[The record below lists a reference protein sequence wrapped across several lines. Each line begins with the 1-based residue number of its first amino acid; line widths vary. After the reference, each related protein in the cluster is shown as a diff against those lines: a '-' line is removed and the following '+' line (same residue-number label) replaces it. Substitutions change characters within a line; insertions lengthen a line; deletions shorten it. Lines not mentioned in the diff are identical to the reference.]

1 MGDGQ
6 ERKGGG
12 RLRGQVSRHWI
23 RAGELLVPQRPAP
36 WTTAG
41 LSLLAAVLTS
51 LFVTTLDA
59 GSSPRPAVAWTL
71 SGACGTA
78 VFVLGVCVLARALRR
93 EHFGPGISWG
103 LVLRVYGGYAL
114 AGLAAALVERA
125 VRDALVLPIDAGV
138 VGLLAHATWFWLVAV
153 AANAFAVLRRRV
165 SEQDQALRE
174 RVRDL
179 DRTRALLARADERV
193 RRDAAEVLH
202 GRVQSRLLA
211 SQVRIER
218 AAALLA
224 TDPDAAAGELADVVG
239 VLDDLRVNDVRFTSH
254 QLHPPTIR
262 ISLLSALRSLI
273 ATFEGSFAIDVE
285 LRTSPEVIAL
295 DDPTAGALDEPT
307 RLVLYRVLEESL
319 QNAYRHGR
327 ATSVQVDLSVLPGAR
342 LQLRVSD
349 DGVGFSP
356 DAFTIGLGVASLAAR
371 VEDQGGA
378 WWISSTPGG
387 GTTLTAVVPLPPV
400 QAARPPTSG
409 GVGAARPVQVS
420 DGLPSASPVARPVD
434 AGDGPA
440 APVNR

>member
-1 MGDGQ
+1 MTDVQRPDPPDRQ
-6 ERKGGG
+6 EGGG
-12 RLRGQVSRHWI
+12 VRHQVNRHWI

-51 LFVTTLDA
+51 LFVTTLEPDA
-59 GSSPRPAVAWTL
+59 APRPAVAWTM
-71 SGACGTA
+71 SGLVGTT
-78 VFVLGVCVLARALRR
+78 VFVVGVALLARWLRR
-93 EHFGPGISWG
+93 EHFGPGLAWP
-103 LVLRVYGGYAL
+103 LVARVYGGYAVI
-114 AGLAAALVERA
+114 GAAAAFVENE
-125 VRDALVLPIDAGV
+125 VRRALVLPIADD
-138 VGLLAHATWFWLVAV
+138 GLALVAHGAWFWLVGV

-165 SEQDQALRE
+165 SEQDAALRE

-193 RRDAAEVLH
+193 RREAAEVLH

-218 AAALLA
+218 AVALVA
-224 TDPDAAAGELADVVG
+224 TDPAAAQRELAEVVS

-273 ATFEGSFAIDVE
+273 ATFEGSFAVDVE
-285 LRTSPEVIAL
+285 LKSSPEVAAL
-295 DDPTAGALDEPT
+295 DDPTAGVLDEAT
-307 RLVLYRVLEESL
+307 RLVFYRVLEEAL

-327 ATSVQVDLSVLPGAR
+327 ATEVRAELTVVTGAR

-349 DGVGFSP
+349 NGIGFSP
-356 DAFTIGLGVASLAAR
+356 DAFTMGLGVASLAAR

-378 WWISSTPGG
+378 WWISSAPGT
-387 GTTLTAVVPLPPV
+387 GTTLTAIVPLPATGV
-400 QAARPPTSG
+400 ARPGVTSG
-409 GVGAARPVQVS
+409 GAPGVAA
-420 DGLPSASPVARPVD
+420 VAVD
-434 AGDGPA
+434 VPGS
-440 APVNR
+440 

>member
-1 MGDGQ
+1 M
-6 ERKGGG
+6 
-12 RLRGQVSRHWI
+12 RGQVSRHWI

-51 LFVTTLDA
+51 LFVTTLAEDA
-59 GSSPRPAVAWTL
+59 APRPAVAWTL
-71 SGACGTA
+71 SGLCGAT
-78 VFVLGVCVLARALRR
+78 VFVGGVWLLARLLRH
-93 EHFGPGISWG
+93 EHFGPGVAWP
-103 LVLRVYGGYAL
+103 LVVRVYGGYAL
-114 AGLAAALVERA
+114 AGLTAALVEHQ
-125 VRDALVLPIDAGV
+125 VRVALVLPVDSSI
-138 VGLLAHATWFWLVAV
+138 VGAAAHATWFWLVGV

-165 SEQDQALRE
+165 SEQDAALRE

-218 AAALLA
+218 AAALMA
-224 TDPDAAAGELADVVG
+224 TDPDAAATELADVAG

-273 ATFEGSFAIDVE
+273 ATFEGSFAVDVE
-285 LRTSPEVIAL
+285 LRTAPEVTEL

-319 QNAYRHGR
+319 QNSYRHGR
-327 ATSVQVDLSVLPGAR
+327 ATSVRVELSVLPGAR
-342 LQLRVSD
+342 IQMRVTD

-356 DAFTIGLGVASLAAR
+356 ESFTIGLGVASLAAR

-378 WWISSTPGG
+378 WWISSSPGE
-387 GTTLTAVVPLPPV
+387 GTTVTAVVPLPAP
-400 QAARPPTSG
+400 AGSRPSTSG
-409 GVGAARPVQVS
+409 GVDPSPTTAVVRAEGPVSADGA
-420 DGLPSASPVARPVD
+420 SA
-434 AGDGPA
+434 G
-440 APVNR
+440 PVNR